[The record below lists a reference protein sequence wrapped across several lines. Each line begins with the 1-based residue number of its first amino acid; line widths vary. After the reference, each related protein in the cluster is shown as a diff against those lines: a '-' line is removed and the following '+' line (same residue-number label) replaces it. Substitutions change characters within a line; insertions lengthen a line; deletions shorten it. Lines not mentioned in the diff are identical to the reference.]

1 MFVGVYLHGGGKG
14 NIILKFITKIV
25 QTCSLGV
32 MNIFHG
38 LTQEKKK
45 KLQQQQQQKMPTQ
58 GTGIFSFISFVIFL
72 MANTNL
78 IFI

>member
-1 MFVGVYLHGGGKG
+1 MCLGYNYVFFFGVHNSICMKGKG

-38 LTQEKKK
+38 LTQEEEVAVKK
-45 KLQQQQQQKMPTQ
+45 
-58 GTGIFSFISFVIFL
+58 
-72 MANTNL
+72 
-78 IFI
+78 